1 MSTLSGSS
9 RLSLA
14 GAVATA
20 LAAACL
26 VPVFSDTS
34 WVAPAAVLALVS
46 VGAAAAARAARLPR
60 GIAPLAALAGLAV
73 SVTAVF
79 ASADGVLG
87 LLPGPGAVGALVR
100 LGQAG
105 FGDIDSYAAP
115 LSPGPGVRFLTAGGI
130 ALVAV
135 LVDVAAAGLRRPALA
150 GLPLVALYAVP
161 AAVAPHGV
169 PALLFALAAAG
180 YLGLL
185 LVESTQRVGRW
196 GKALTRGGALGRES
210 GNPLVALGRR
220 VGFGA
225 VALAVVVPVALPG
238 LADGVLGNGSG
249 SGSGGRGNGARVT
262 VANPILDLSSDLRR
276 PQAQDVITYT
286 TDATDPPYLRLVS
299 LDDFT
304 GGQWQPAPLRVPS
317 KQTVENGIATP
328 PGLSD
333 AVRRETE
340 RVSVKVRSLDSN
352 WLPVPFPVRA
362 VDGLAGTWQWDLAT
376 FNIFSK
382 RSIRDQDYTA
392 DYLTLDPTPEQ
403 LRSAAP
409 GSGLSAD
416 EYARF
421 TKLPKGTETIAAT
434 ARQVTGRAQS
444 DYDKAVALQQWLR
457 EDGGFTYTT
466 DAPDGTGI
474 ENIETFLR
482 TKEGFCVHFAS
493 TMAVMARTLGIPAR
507 VAVGFT
513 AGRRTS
519 TEGRTST
526 YTISTDD
533 AHAWPE
539 LYFAGTGWVPFE
551 PTPRSGAVEPDYSQP
566 PVTVPTSA
574 ATSPTAGPS
583 SSASA
588 SDTPSTGRTGP
599 LDGLTDPG
607 AGTPSGG
614 AGVVHDIPWRLV
626 GAVLVV
632 LVLLLAPATARLLV
646 RRRRWRQAVGPEQ
659 RAAAAW
665 AEVVDLALDHGV
677 DLEPSR
683 TPRATAAELAGAV
696 RLADAPAA
704 ALSRL
709 ARAAERA
716 AFARSAGDVGDLAGD
731 VALVRSG
738 VRARADRWARLRA
751 VALPA
756 STLALAHR
764 AGERTAD
771 ALDAVDRTGS
781 ALRRRV
787 ARVTSRRPVPRR
799 SAG

>member
-1 MSTLSGSS
+1 MSGLSGTA

-26 VPVFSDTS
+26 TPVFSDTS
-34 WVAPAAVLALVS
+34 WVAPSAVVALVA
-46 VGAAAAARAARLPR
+46 VGAAAAVRAARLPR
-60 GIAPLAALAGLAV
+60 GLAPLAALAGLAV
-73 SVTAVF
+73 AVTAVF
-79 ASADGVLG
+79 ASADAVYG

-100 LGQAG
+100 LGQDG
-105 FGDIDSYAAP
+105 FSDIDSYAAP
-115 LSPGPGVRFLTAGGI
+115 LPPGPGVRFLTAGGI
-130 ALVAV
+130 AVVAV

-185 LVESTQRVGRW
+185 LVESTQRVSRW
-196 GKALTRGGALGRES
+196 GRALSRGGSLGRES
-210 GNPLVALGRR
+210 GSPLVALGRR

-286 TDATDPPYLRLVS
+286 TDAGDPPYLRLVS

-333 AVRRETE
+333 AVRRDTA
-340 RVSVKVRSLDSN
+340 RVSVKVRSLESN
-352 WLPVPFPVRA
+352 WLPVPFPVQA
-362 VDGLAGTWQWDLAT
+362 VEGLQGTWQWDLAT

-392 DYLTLDPTPEQ
+392 TYLTLDPTPDQ
-403 LRSAAP
+403 LRSAGQ

-416 EYARF
+416 EYSRF
-421 TKLPKGTETIAAT
+421 TKLPQGTGTIAAT
-434 ARQVTGRAQS
+434 ARQVTGKAQS

-457 EDGGFTYTT
+457 QDGGFTYTT

-474 ENIETFLR
+474 QNIETFLR

-513 AGRRTS
+513 AGRRTAS
-519 TEGRTST
+519 EGRTNT

-566 PVTVPTSA
+566 AIAVPTSA
-574 ATSPTAGPS
+574 ATSTAAPS

-588 SDTPSTGRTGP
+588 SATPSTGRTGP

-607 AGTPSGG
+607 AGTPTGS
-614 AGVVHDIPWRLV
+614 AGVVREIPWRLV
-626 GAVLVV
+626 AAVLVV
-632 LVLLLAPATARLLV
+632 LLLLLTPATARLLV
-646 RRRRWRQAVGPEQ
+646 RRHRWRRASTTEE

-665 AEVVDLALDHGV
+665 AEVVDLALDHGL
-677 DLEPSR
+677 DLDPSR
-683 TPRATAAELAGAV
+683 TPRATAAELAGAA
-696 RLADAPAA
+696 RLAAGPAA

-709 ARAAERA
+709 AGAAERA

-731 VALVRSG
+731 VALVRAG
-738 VRARADRWARLRA
+738 VRARVGRWARLRA

-771 ALDAVDRTGS
+771 ALDAVDRAGS
-781 ALRRRV
+781 TLRRRV
-787 ARVTSRRPVPRR
+787 TPRRPAARR

>member
-1 MSTLSGSS
+1 MSALSGSS

-14 GAVATA
+14 GAVATS

-26 VPVFSDTS
+26 VPVFSDAS
-34 WVAPAAVLALVS
+34 WVAPAAVVALAA
-46 VGAAAAARAARLPR
+46 VGASAAVRAARLPR
-60 GIAPLAALAGLAV
+60 GLAALAGLAGLAV
-73 SVTAVF
+73 AVTAVF
-79 ASADGVLG
+79 AAADAVVG
-87 LLPGPGAVGALVR
+87 LLPGPGAVAALVR

-105 FGDIDSYAAP
+105 FSDIDSYAAP

-130 ALVAV
+130 ALVAL

-185 LVESTQRVGRW
+185 LVDSTQRVGRW
-196 GKALTRGGALGRES
+196 GRALTRGGALGRES

-249 SGSGGRGNGARVT
+249 SGSGRGNGARVT
-262 VANPILDLSSDLRR
+262 VANPILDLSADLRR
-276 PQAQDVITYT
+276 PQPQDVITYT

-317 KQTVENGIATP
+317 KQTVENGIAPP

-333 AVRRETE
+333 AVRRGTAQ
-340 RVSVKVRSLDSN
+340 VKVQVRSLDSN
-352 WLPVPFPVRA
+352 WLPVPFPVRS
-362 VDGLAGTWQWDLAT
+362 VQGLTGTWQWDLTT

-392 DYLTLDPTPEQ
+392 EYLTLDPTPEQ
-403 LRSAAP
+403 LRAAAP

-416 EYARF
+416 DYARF

-434 ARQVTGRAQS
+434 ARQVTDQAQS
-444 DYDKAVALQQWLR
+444 AYDKAVALQQWLR

-513 AGRRTS
+513 AGRRTAS
-519 TEGRTST
+519 EGRTST

-551 PTPRSGAVEPDYSQP
+551 PTPRSGAVQPDYSQP
-566 PVTVPTSA
+566 AVSVPTSA
-574 ATSPTAGPS
+574 PTSPTAGPS

-614 AGVVHDIPWRLV
+614 AGVVRDVPWRLV
-626 GAVLVV
+626 GAVVV
-632 LVLLLAPATARLLV
+632 ALVLLLAPATARLLV
-646 RRRRWRQAVGPEQ
+646 RRRRWRRAVSPEQ

-683 TPRATAAELAGAV
+683 SPRATAAELAAAV
-696 RLADAPAA
+696 RLAEGPAA
-704 ALSRL
+704 ALARL

-738 VRARADRWARLRA
+738 VRAHADRWARLRA

-771 ALDAVDRTGS
+771 ALDAVDRAGS
-781 ALRRRV
+781 TLRRRLV
-787 ARVTSRRPVPRR
+787 PRRAARRPV
-799 SAG
+799 G